1 MITRMNVWEQQVGRA
16 AATFG
21 SVGRANGYLQPII
34 NKTDTSWDGRAAA
47 SQEIPIATGID
58 SSAWVS
64 GAVVAKLHAK
74 NAWANTTTKLIV
86 QVKNIM
92 LVPEEPDIV
101 YVSSAT
107 PVASAEFVQGTD
119 NAPALKV
126 VAFTGVIGPM
136 LQVILRW
143 EQGSTAGGAAQT
155 ASISVDLVGRPA

>member
-16 AATFG
+16 AATFE
-21 SVGRANGYLQPII
+21 SIGRSNGYLQSII
-34 NKTDTSWDGRAAA
+34 NKTDTSWDGRLGAF
-47 SQEIPIATGID
+47 QEIPVATGID

-64 GAVVAKLHAK
+64 GALVTKLHAK
-74 NAWANTTTKLIV
+74 NTWANTSTKLIV

-101 YVSSAT
+101 YVSSAS
-107 PVASAEFVQGTD
+107 PVASAEFVHCTD

-143 EQGSTAGGAAQT
+143 EQGSSAGAGAQT
-155 ASISVDLVGRPA
+155 ASISIDLVGRPA